1 MGDHLH
7 LHGLP
12 TLAHKIP
19 SPHPTHEQSRH
30 EILTRPDDHQA
41 RHRHSRPTNEERK
54 EEREEKIV
62 RE

>member
-1 MGDHLH
+1 MGDHSP

-19 SPHPTHEQSRH
+19 SPHPTHEQSCH
-30 EILTRPDDHQA
+30 QILTRPDDHQT
-41 RHRHSRPTNEERK
+41 RHRQPTNEERK
-54 EEREEKIV
+54 EEKRV